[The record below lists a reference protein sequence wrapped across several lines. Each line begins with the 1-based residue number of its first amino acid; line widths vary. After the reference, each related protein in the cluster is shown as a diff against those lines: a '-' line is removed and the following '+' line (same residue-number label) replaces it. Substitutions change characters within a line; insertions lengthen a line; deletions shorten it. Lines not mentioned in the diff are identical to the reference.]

1 MTESISNVE
10 AHEIWSENQLAEFQ
24 RMSARERLNAV
35 KTGAL
40 EHWTETARATGLDLL
55 GENGSKAT
63 NPPTS
68 RTHHFEQARH
78 PLPPQLV
85 RPPRID
91 WFVFAASIG
100 WTAIV
105 IATAARAYGF
115 Y

>member
-35 KTGAL
+35 KSGAL
-40 EHWTETARATGLDLL
+40 EHWTEAARAAGLDLL
-55 GENGSKAT
+55 SDAGSKT
-63 NPPTS
+63 ISSSTPQT
-68 RTHHFEQARH
+68 RRFEHAPH
-78 PLPPQLV
+78 PLPPLV
-85 RPPRID
+85 VRTPRMD
-91 WFVFAASIG
+91 WFVGAASIG
-100 WTAIV
+100 WAAIV